1 MLMIIIMD
9 IMITT
14 MTTRKEIPLKDLL
27 VVVKDK
33 EVMILMLASVLLLP
47 LVLELMVRDVS
58 TRWR

>member
-33 EVMILMLASVLLLP
+33 EVMILMLASVLLLQ

>member
-14 MTTRKEIPLKDLL
+14 MTTRKEIPLKDSL

-33 EVMILMLASVLLLP
+33 EVMILMLASVLLLQ

>member
-9 IMITT
+9 IMMTT
-14 MTTRKEIPLKDLL
+14 MTTMKEIPLKDLL

-33 EVMILMLASVLLLP
+33 EVMTLTLASVLWLL
-47 LVLELMVRDVS
+47 LVPGLMVRDVS